1 VENSSDNLLR
11 FPPWAGDP
19 GQRHRST
26 PFHHK
31 SFSHSSATLTC
42 SLGVIGILLHSLVDY
57 NLQIP
62 ANAAIFFVFCFVFC
76 SNAAGPPM
84 VTRSHKPNLCPRKNE
99 DFFTASEVV

>member
-1 VENSSDNLLR
+1 MENSSDNLLR

-31 SFSHSSATLTC
+31 SFSHSSATLAC
-42 SLGVIGILLHSLVDY
+42 SLGVIGILLHSLSTTICRF
-57 NLQIP
+57 LRMQP
-62 ANAAIFFVFCFVFC
+62 SLFVFCFAFC

-99 DFFTASEVV
+99 DFFTG